1 MSEGERLGRS
11 SAAQK
16 AAYRN
21 HEFDPGASFGT
32 LAPLPTLR
40 DRRVVVPDNA
50 FERGDCMKLLTI
62 VKALG
67 ALALTSGLAMAQ
79 DKPAELKIGITT
91 FTSGAASVFGVPG
104 KAAAELLIEEMN
116 AKGGIG
122 GVKVVPTFIDEG
134 IGGDKMLSEYRRLV
148 QEQGVKVMLSAISSG
163 NCNIIAPVA
172 EDLKVLNVMW
182 DCGTEKILEQK
193 RYKYVVRTQ
202 ANATTEMVATVVYL
216 LKTNP
221 NFSTVAVVNQD
232 YAWGRDSWEIFLNTL
247 KALKPDVKVVA
258 EMFPKLGAS
267 DFSTEISRL
276 QALKPD
282 VILSTSW
289 GGDLDTFVRQA
300 AQRGLF
306 AGNTKFVLPLAES
319 SLERLGA
326 TLPAG
331 VIVGAR
337 GEHYW
342 LHPETKDDPA
352 HKDFIA
358 KFKAKTGAYPIYP
371 TYHMAQAL
379 VGLKTGVEAAMK
391 ANAGKWPTPE
401 QIADAMRK
409 MEFKAYGRTIKM
421 REDGQ
426 GLEDQLLGIT
436 KRVPQYPFAVM
447 DKMMLVPADLV
458 TTPVGQHSPEWV
470 KTIKPAL
477 LQSDRLKSYD
487 FK

>member
-1 MSEGERLGRS
+1 MTVAHWLKMLQ
-11 SAAQK
+11 AAGAFAL
-16 AAYRN
+16 AA
-21 HEFDPGASFGT
+21 GVT
-32 LAPLPTLR
+32 LAQ
-40 DRRVVVPDNA
+40 
-50 FERGDCMKLLTI
+50 
-62 VKALG
+62 
-67 ALALTSGLAMAQ
+67 AQ

-91 FTSGAASVFGVPG
+91 FLSGAASVFGVPG
-104 KAAAELLIEEMN
+104 KAAAEILIDDIN
-116 AKGGIG
+116 AQGGIG

-148 QEQGVKVMLSAISSG
+148 QEQGTKVMLSAISSG
-163 NCNIIAPVA
+163 NCNIVAPVA

-182 DCGTEKILEQK
+182 DCGTEKVLEAK

-216 LKTNP
+216 LKTRP
-221 NFSTVAVVNQD
+221 NFSTIAVVNQD

-282 VILSTSW
+282 VVLNTSW

-300 AQRGLF
+300 GQRGLL
-306 AGNTKFVLPLAES
+306 AQGTLFVMPLIES

-326 TLPAG
+326 AVPDGIIA
-331 VIVGAR
+331 GAR

-342 LHPETKDDPA
+342 AHPETKDDPK

-358 KFKAKTGAYPIYP
+358 KFRAKTGAYPIYP

-379 VGLKTGVEAAMK
+379 VGLKAGYEAAIK
-391 ANAGKWPTPE
+391 ANGGKWPGPE
-401 QIADAMRK
+401 QVADAMRK
-409 MEFKAYGRTIKM
+409 MEFRAYGRPIKM

-436 KRVPQYPFAVM
+436 KRVPQYPFAVI
-447 DKMMLVPADLV
+447 DKMMLVPAELV
-458 TTPVGQHSPEWV
+458 TTPVGQNSPDWV
-470 KTIKPAL
+470 KTVKATL
-477 LQSDRLKSYD
+477 LTSDRLKSYD